1 MDEFS
6 DPVLTQ
12 IGICL
17 DKKFQVIGCELT
29 HGGIYGKCPKSG
41 AVEYPAT
48 EKLNYQT
55 GRRGIHPAPLEA
67 GHAGWF
73 FFNFL
78 KGTIFILIF
87 YAWSFCRS
95 NFLRLIIIFLDKGQN
110 PTIFLVIS
118 KFLQI
123 LGLQPR
129 IGKSFSQL
137 VVEQLFN
144 TKCWYFVTKIVLIY
158 CEKKCSSDREKLLKF
173 EAESQEF
180 ANIFNH

>member
-48 EKLNYQT
+48 EKLKYQT

-73 FFNFL
+73 FFNFF
-78 KGTIFILIF
+78 KDFH
-87 YAWSFCRS
+87 SH
-95 NFLRLIIIFLDKGQN
+95 FLCLVFL
-110 PTIFLVIS
+110 
-118 KFLQI
+118 
-123 LGLQPR
+123 
-129 IGKSFSQL
+129 
-137 VVEQLFN
+137 
-144 TKCWYFVTKIVLIY
+144 
-158 CEKKCSSDREKLLKF
+158 
-173 EAESQEF
+173 
-180 ANIFNH
+180 

>member
-1 MDEFS
+1 MNPALECHQMDEFS

-48 EKLNYQT
+48 EKL
-55 GRRGIHPAPLEA
+55 EA

-73 FFNFL
+73 FFNFF

-95 NFLRLIIIFLDKGQN
+95 NFFATHYNFLGQG
-110 PTIFLVIS
+110 S
-118 KFLQI
+118 K
-123 LGLQPR
+123 R
-129 IGKSFSQL
+129 NDFSVNL
-137 VVEQLFN
+137 KVFA
-144 TKCWYFVTKIVLIY
+144 
-158 CEKKCSSDREKLLKF
+158 SS
-173 EAESQEF
+173 
-180 ANIFNH
+180 